1 MRLGDMLGFFAL
13 IFIVVFIGFVLGF
26 GLCAVLTA
34 GSRADMES
42 EIMRMRG
49 TNGQDRT

>member
-1 MRLGDMLGFFAL
+1 MLGFFIGA
-13 IFIVVFIGFVLGF
+13 ICGFVLGF
-26 GLCAVLTA
+26 WLCAVLTA

-49 TNGQDRT
+49 TNGQGRT